1 MAVSE
6 PTGAGKPYHDS
17 QFDGTSIAATIKRL
31 FELPAF
37 LTNRD
42 AWSGSFAPI
51 FDELRAPRTDAPMH
65 IPDAPPPTPRP
76 GPAPWGTDCD
86 DPTRRMR
93 RSIRTFEGLLGV
105 DAPPRLHECAASAAP
120 WAEPCGP
127 GTMGEATEWL
137 AEMTTRWKAEALT
150 G

>member
-1 MAVSE
+1 MRYPSTHQAPNNHCMLLV
-6 PTGAGKPYHDS
+6 
-17 QFDGTSIAATIKRL
+17 RL
-31 FELPAF
+31 F
-37 LTNRD
+37 TN
-42 AWSGSFAPI
+42 A
-51 FDELRAPRTDAPMH
+51 
-65 IPDAPPPTPRP
+65 

-93 RSIRTFEGLLGV
+93 RSIRTFESLLGV